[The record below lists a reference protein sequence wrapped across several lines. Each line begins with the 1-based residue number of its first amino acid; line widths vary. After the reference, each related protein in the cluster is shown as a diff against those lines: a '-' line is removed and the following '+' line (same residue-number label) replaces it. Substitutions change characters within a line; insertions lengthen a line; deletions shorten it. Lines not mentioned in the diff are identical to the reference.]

1 LLGGVGH
8 LVAGAADLAADRQ
21 PRYHLRCFGEVGT
34 NLPVKH
40 CPLAPLG
47 RAFLVARIRAAARGA
62 ARPRQLQPGKPV
74 KGVAATIV
82 FEKKLDGRYYVVEH
96 VRAGKRTLAVKTMY
110 VALEKPEGAAAAK
123 GSMAVPR
130 NPSELNVRNTIAAA
144 DDVVAK
150 SDVAA
155 KPPKAAAV
163 TPYVAV
169 PKAGQRLAAF
179 VRGWGGLKNEGQE
192 VAALMRR
199 TNGRPG
205 LINNAKGIA
214 CVGQKQAQ
222 PRSRRPGTRRKP
234 TERGQNCGAS

>member
-1 LLGGVGH
+1 M
-8 LVAGAADLAADRQ
+8 
-21 PRYHLRCFGEVGT
+21 CS
-34 NLPVKH
+34 
-40 CPLAPLG
+40 
-47 RAFLVARIRAAARGA
+47 
-62 ARPRQLQPGKPV
+62 QPGKPV

-110 VALEKPEGAAAAK
+110 VADEAAAAK
-123 GSMAVPR
+123 RPMTGSAEPPR
-130 NPSELNVRNTIAAA
+130 PNAQNEIAAA
-144 DDVVAK
+144 DGRVAK

-179 VRGWGGLKNEGQE
+179 VRGWGGLKNEGQG

>member
-1 LLGGVGH
+1 M
-8 LVAGAADLAADRQ
+8 
-21 PRYHLRCFGEVGT
+21 GT

-47 RAFLVARIRAAARGA
+47 RAFLVARIRAASRSA

-110 VALEKPEGAAAAK
+110 VADEAAAAK
-123 GSMAVPR
+123 RPMTGSAEPPR
-130 NPSELNVRNTIAAA
+130 PNAQNEIAAA
-144 DDVVAK
+144 DGRVAK